1 MQRNGP
7 EFSWSAIVG
16 LFIVLSI
23 LGAVVQ
29 IQLNGIT
36 KAMDNDRADTLRRD
50 VEIKND
56 IKTINE
62 RLLERDRVF
71 VTNDVFKQREHAI
84 NDVLNLLQQRMT
96 LVEQSRPTTGELK
109 ATTEGF
115 SKHLNAV
122 DERLNALT
130 NRVNEMQQNGAK
142 Q

>member
-29 IQLNGIT
+29 IQLNSVT
-36 KAMDNDRADTLRRD
+36 KALDNDRADTLRRD

-56 IKTINE
+56 IKAINE

-71 VTNDVFKQREHAI
+71 VANDVFRQREHAI
-84 NDVLNLLQQRMT
+84 NDVVNLLQQRLT

-115 SKHLNAV
+115 SKHLSAV
-122 DERLNALT
+122 DARLNALT
-130 NRVNEMQQNGAK
+130 NRVNEMQRNGAK